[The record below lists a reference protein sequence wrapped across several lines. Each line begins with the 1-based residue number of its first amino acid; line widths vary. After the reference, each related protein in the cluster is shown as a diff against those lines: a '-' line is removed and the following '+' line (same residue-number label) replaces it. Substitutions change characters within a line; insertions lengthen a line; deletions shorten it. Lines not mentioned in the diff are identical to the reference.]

1 MRQRDHEN
9 GWTPLQRR
17 PVPVGRLIV
26 VALLCASIM
35 GGCGSSSD
43 QASSGA
49 GSAGA
54 ATTAAAPGPARQ
66 TAKVQIASFMFV
78 PGSTVVKAGGSVTFT
93 NQDKAPHTATSD
105 SKGQFDTNTLRVG
118 QSKTIKF
125 DRPGTYTYYCVFHR
139 FMTGKVVVE

>member
-1 MRQRDHEN
+1 MRDHEN

-26 VALLCASIM
+26 VALLCASIVA
-35 GGCGSSSD
+35 GCGSGTKKE
-43 QASSGA
+43 SSGA
-49 GSAGA
+49 GGMGE
-54 ATTAAAPGPARQ
+54 TTAAAPGPAQ
-66 TAKVQIASFMFV
+66 QSAKVQIASFMFV

-105 SKGQFDTNTLRVG
+105 SKGQFDTDTLRVG